1 MVFERHT
8 IGNMFTGIIEELGE
22 VESVRKVAGGAS
34 IRIRCAKV
42 LEGRTPGSSIAVN
55 GACLSITD
63 LSPDGFSAAL
73 SPETLSRTTLGRLQT
88 GSRVNLER
96 PLALGD
102 SLDGHL
108 VSGHVDGV
116 GKVLTLHRVGDFM
129 EATYR
134 ATPEIIRYIVPK
146 GSVAVDG
153 ISLTIALVGSD
164 SFKVA
169 VIPETVSR
177 TNIQH
182 IKVGDDVNIECDVIG
197 KYIERFLVPWRDR
210 SGGIT
215 MERLTEEG
223 YV

>member
-1 MVFERHT
+1 
-8 IGNMFTGIIEELGE
+8 MFTGIIEELGQ
-22 VESVRKVAGGAS
+22 VESIRNVAGGAS

-42 LEGRTPGSSIAVN
+42 LEQRVLGSSIAVN

-73 SPETLSRTTLGRLQT
+73 SPETLSRTTLGRLQP
-88 GSRVNLER
+88 GNRVNLER

-102 SLDGHL
+102 RLDGHL

-116 GKVLTLHRVGDFM
+116 GKVLNLHKTGDFM
-129 EATYR
+129 ELTYR
-134 ATPEIIRYIVPK
+134 ATPEIIRYVVPK

-153 ISLTIALVGSD
+153 ISLTIALLGSD
-164 SFKVA
+164 SFKIA
-169 VIPETVSR
+169 VIPETVRR

-182 IKVGDDVNIECDVIG
+182 IRVGDDVNIECDVIG
-197 KYIERFLVPWRDR
+197 KYVERFLAPWRDR